1 MITLIYRHLKLFLK
15 NPANIVLSFLSS
27 LVILSLYFLFVRDFT
42 IKAVGDYGFV
52 SDYNNLFVDRLMTS
66 GLLIVIGATSV
77 LSIIFIFVK
86 DHYSGVVKDFL
97 VTPVSYIKIV
107 YSYFFAAF
115 IVSMVIPLFV
125 YFGIEAFF
133 VFAYQD
139 VSSFS
144 TVIFSVFIIFCSNI
158 ISSLLMLIVALMI
171 RSFTSFS
178 TFETLYGVVI
188 GFFTGVYIPIGY
200 YPTIIRNIF
209 FYFPLCQTTSLLR
222 NVQTD
227 SITSIILKNYP
238 KSQHSLLYETFGVHL
253 SFHDY
258 TFSINEQL
266 WMIFVVIVLLNLV
279 LLFLLQIKRRHL
291 A

>member
-15 NPANIVLSFLSS
+15 NLANIVLSFLSS

-42 IKAVGDYGFV
+42 IKAVGDYGFI
-52 SDYNNLFVDRLMTS
+52 SNYNDLFVDRLMTS

-115 IVSMVIPLFV
+115 IVSMVITLFV

-222 NVQTD
+222 NIQTD
-227 SITSIILKNYP
+227 AITSIILKDYP
-238 KSQHSLLYETFGVHL
+238 KGQHNLLYETFGVHL
-253 SFHDY
+253 SFHHQ
-258 TFSINEQL
+258 TFTINEQL
-266 WMIFVVIVLLNLV
+266 WMIFIVIVLLNLV

>member
-1 MITLIYRHLKLFLK
+1 MITLVYRHLKLFLR

-86 DHYSGVVKDFL
+86 DHYSDIIKDLL
-97 VTPVSYIKIV
+97 VTPLSYTKIV
-107 YSYFFAAF
+107 YSYFFASF
-115 IVSMVIPLFV
+115 IVSMVITLFV
-125 YFGIEAFF
+125 YLGIELFF
-133 VFAYQD
+133 IFVYQD
-139 VSSFS
+139 VSSFF
-144 TVIFSVFIIFCSNI
+144 TVIFSIFIIFCSNI
-158 ISSLLMLIVALMI
+158 ISSLLMLIVALVI

-200 YPTIIRNIF
+200 YPEIIRNIF

-222 NVQTD
+222 NIQTD
-227 SITSIILKNYP
+227 NVTSIILENYP
-238 KSQHSLLYETFGVHL
+238 KNQHRLLYDTFGVHL

-258 TFSINEQL
+258 TFSIYEQL
-266 WMIFVVIVLLNLV
+266 WMIFIVIVLLNLI

-291 A
+291 N

>member
-1 MITLIYRHLKLFLK
+1 MITLVYRHLKLFLR

-52 SDYNNLFVDRLMTS
+52 SDYNNSFVDRLMTS

-86 DHYSGVVKDFL
+86 DHYSDIIKDLL
-97 VTPVSYIKIV
+97 VTPLSYTKIV
-107 YSYFFAAF
+107 YSYFFASF
-115 IVSMVIPLFV
+115 IVSMVITLFV
-125 YFGIEAFF
+125 YLGIELFF
-133 VFAYQD
+133 IFVYQD

-144 TVIFSVFIIFCSNI
+144 TVIFSIFIIFCSNI

-188 GFFTGVYIPIGY
+188 GFFTGVYNLIGY
-200 YPTIIRNIF
+200 YPEIIRNIF
-209 FYFPLCQTTSLLR
+209 L
-222 NVQTD
+222 
-227 SITSIILKNYP
+227 
-238 KSQHSLLYETFGVHL
+238 
-253 SFHDY
+253 
-258 TFSINEQL
+258 FSI
-266 WMIFVVIVLLNLV
+266 VSDD
-279 LLFLLQIKRRHL
+279 
-291 A
+291 

>member
-1 MITLIYRHLKLFLK
+1 MITLVYRHLKLFLR

-52 SDYNNLFVDRLMTS
+52 SDYNNSFVDRLMTS

-86 DHYSGVVKDFL
+86 DHYSDIIKDLL
-97 VTPVSYIKIV
+97 VTPLSYTKIV
-107 YSYFFAAF
+107 YSYFFASF
-115 IVSMVIPLFV
+115 IVSMVITLFV
-125 YFGIEAFF
+125 YLGIELFF
-133 VFAYQD
+133 IFVYQD

-144 TVIFSVFIIFCSNI
+144 TVIFSIFIIFCSNI
-158 ISSLLMLIVALMI
+158 ISSLLMLIVALVI

-200 YPTIIRNIF
+200 YPEIIRNIF

-222 NVQTD
+222 NIQTD
-227 SITSIILKNYP
+227 NVTSIILENYP
-238 KSQHSLLYETFGVHL
+238 KNQHRLLYDTFGVHL

-258 TFSINEQL
+258 TFSIYEQL
-266 WMIFVVIVLLNLV
+266 WMIFIIIVLLNLV

-291 A
+291 N

>member
-1 MITLIYRHLKLFLK
+1 MITLVYRHLKLFLK

-42 IKAVGDYGFV
+42 IKAVSDYGFV
-52 SDYNNLFVDRLMTS
+52 SDYNNLFIDRLMTS

-86 DHYSGVVKDFL
+86 DHYSGVIKDFL
-97 VTPVSYIKIV
+97 VTPVSYVKIV
-107 YSYFFAAF
+107 YSYFFASF
-115 IVSMVIPLFV
+115 IVSMIITLVV
-125 YFGIEAFF
+125 YFGIELFFAF
-133 VFAYQD
+133 VFQD

-144 TVIFSVFIIFCSNI
+144 TLMFSVFIILFSNI

-171 RSFTSFS
+171 HSFTSFS

-200 YPTIIRNIF
+200 YPEIIRNIF

-222 NVQTD
+222 NIQTNT
-227 SITSIILKNYP
+227 ITNIILENYP
-238 KSQHSLLYETFGVHL
+238 KDQHSVLYDTFGVHL
-253 SFHDY
+253 SFYHQ
-258 TFSINEQL
+258 TFTINEQL
-266 WMIFVVIVLLNLV
+266 WMIFIVIVLLHLV
-279 LLFLLQIKRRHL
+279 LLFLLQMKRRHL
-291 A
+291 N

>member
-1 MITLIYRHLKLFLK
+1 MITLVYRHLKLFLR

-52 SDYNNLFVDRLMTS
+52 SDYNNSFVDRLMTS

-77 LSIIFIFVK
+77 LSMIFIFVK
-86 DHYSGVVKDFL
+86 DHYSDIIKDLL
-97 VTPVSYIKIV
+97 VTPLSYTKIV
-107 YSYFFAAF
+107 YSYFFASF
-115 IVSMVIPLFV
+115 IVSMVITLFV
-125 YFGIEAFF
+125 YLGIELFF
-133 VFAYQD
+133 IFVYQD

-144 TVIFSVFIIFCSNI
+144 TVIFSIFIIFCSNI
-158 ISSLLMLIVALMI
+158 ISSLLMLIVALVI

-200 YPTIIRNIF
+200 YPEIIRNIF

-222 NVQTD
+222 NIQTD
-227 SITSIILKNYP
+227 NVTSIILENYP
-238 KSQHSLLYETFGVHL
+238 KNQHRLLYDTFGVHL

-258 TFSINEQL
+258 TFSIYEQL
-266 WMIFVVIVLLNLV
+266 WMIFIVIVLLNLI

-291 A
+291 N

>member
-1 MITLIYRHLKLFLK
+1 MITLVYRHLKLFLK

-42 IKAVGDYGFV
+42 IKAVSDYGFV
-52 SDYNNLFVDRLMTS
+52 SDYNNLFVDRLMIS

-86 DHYSGVVKDFL
+86 DHYSGVIKDFL
-97 VTPVSYIKIV
+97 VTPVSYVKIV
-107 YSYFFAAF
+107 YSYFFASF
-115 IVSMVIPLFV
+115 IVSMIITLVV
-125 YFGIEAFF
+125 YFGIELFFAF
-133 VFAYQD
+133 VFQD

-144 TVIFSVFIIFCSNI
+144 TLMFSVFIILFSNI

-171 RSFTSFS
+171 HSFTSFS

-200 YPTIIRNIF
+200 YPEIIRNIF

-222 NVQTD
+222 NIQTNT
-227 SITSIILKNYP
+227 ITNIILEKYP
-238 KSQHSLLYETFGVHL
+238 KDQHSVLYDTFGVHL
-253 SFHDY
+253 SFYHQ
-258 TFSINEQL
+258 TFTINEQL
-266 WMIFVVIVLLNLV
+266 WMIFIVIVLLHLV

-291 A
+291 N

>member
-1 MITLIYRHLKLFLK
+1 MITLVYRHLKLFLK

-42 IKAVGDYGFV
+42 IKAVSDYGFV

-86 DHYSGVVKDFL
+86 DHYSGVIKDFL
-97 VTPVSYIKIV
+97 VIPVSYVKIV
-107 YSYFFAAF
+107 YSYFFASF
-115 IVSMVIPLFV
+115 IVSMIITLVV
-125 YFGIEAFF
+125 YFGIELFFAF
-133 VFAYQD
+133 VFQD

-144 TVIFSVFIIFCSNI
+144 TLMFSVFIILFSNI

-171 RSFTSFS
+171 HSFTSFS

-200 YPTIIRNIF
+200 YPEIIRNIF

-222 NVQTD
+222 NIQTNT
-227 SITSIILKNYP
+227 ITNIILENYP
-238 KSQHSLLYETFGVHL
+238 KDQHSVLYDTFGVHL
-253 SFHDY
+253 SFYHQ
-258 TFSINEQL
+258 TFTINEQL
-266 WMIFVVIVLLNLV
+266 WMIFIVIVLLHLV
-279 LLFLLQIKRRHL
+279 LLFLLQMKRRHL
-291 A
+291 N

>member
-1 MITLIYRHLKLFLK
+1 MITLVYRHLKLFLR

-86 DHYSGVVKDFL
+86 DHYSDIIKDLL
-97 VTPVSYIKIV
+97 VTPLSYTKIV
-107 YSYFFAAF
+107 YSYFFASF
-115 IVSMVIPLFV
+115 IVSMVITLFV
-125 YFGIEAFF
+125 YLGIELFF
-133 VFAYQD
+133 IFVYQD

-144 TVIFSVFIIFCSNI
+144 TVIFSIFIIFCSNI
-158 ISSLLMLIVALMI
+158 ISSLLMLIVALVI

-178 TFETLYGVVI
+178 TIETLYGVVI

-200 YPTIIRNIF
+200 YPEIIRNIF

-222 NVQTD
+222 NIQADNV
-227 SITSIILKNYP
+227 TSIILENYP
-238 KSQHSLLYETFGVHL
+238 KNQHRLLYDTFGVHL

-258 TFSINEQL
+258 TFSIYEQL
-266 WMIFVVIVLLNLV
+266 WMIFIVIVLLNLI

-291 A
+291 N

>member
-15 NPANIVLSFLSS
+15 NLANIVLSFLSS

-266 WMIFVVIVLLNLV
+266 WMIFIVIILLNLV